1 MTCAAGSGHLHLQTP
16 LSTVLSGFPSPLGQH
31 TARPGLS
38 EAAPVQGALL
48 SPAGCRASAE
58 PGKPVNKAYFCTGR
72 KKQICFAMVICCSS
86 CFLTAS
92 VGWDTPVSN
101 SALKL

>member
-1 MTCAAGSGHLHLQTP
+1 M
-16 LSTVLSGFPSPLGQH
+16 
-31 TARPGLS
+31 
-38 EAAPVQGALL
+38 
-48 SPAGCRASAE
+48 
-58 PGKPVNKAYFCTGR
+58 NKAYFCTGR